1 MAVTNTQL
9 QADIADLTERVRAIR
24 VEKGLPADPLPR
36 PRSVD
41 IPLSL
46 ALIDRLQPF
55 KAIVVKLAT
64 ILAQGQTA
72 RIDTGKLE
80 KYAEYGR
87 LLAYSRGTWSFL
99 HSWGVHGAFSII
111 ERMNSAIDNGQ
122 EADFDTNDAM
132 RRIHYAIGYMTKDS
146 GLDNDKYHYYK
157 ESGAY
162 PHEEKERLLSDPAA
176 LQAAIDEAMTLIPT
190 EEETMNYE

>member
-1 MAVTNTQL
+1 MALTNDEL
-9 QADIADLTERVRAIR
+9 RADIAQLTERLRAIR
-24 VEKGLPADPLPR
+24 VEKGLSADPLPR
-36 PRSVD
+36 PRVVE
-41 IPLSL
+41 IPLSF

-87 LLAYSRGTWSFL
+87 LLAYSRGTWSFF

-111 ERMNSAIDNGQ
+111 ERMNSAIDSGQ
-122 EADFDTNDAM
+122 VADFDTNDAM

-146 GLDNDKYHYYK
+146 GLENDKHYYYK

-162 PHEEKERLLSDPAA
+162 PHEETARLLSDPDA
-176 LQAAIDEAMTLIPT
+176 LQAAIDEALTLIPT
-190 EEETMNYE
+190 KEEDDLYE